1 MQEVTKNNRMWLKVI
16 NQLTMVGT
24 GGGAGCE
31 GGGSESVDVLQ
42 RGMHCTLNP
51 TVST

>member
-1 MQEVTKNNRMWLKVI
+1 MWLKVI

-24 GGGAGCE
+24 GGGWFE

-42 RGMHCTLNP
+42 RGMHQGGRAQHNFSLAWLEAA
-51 TVST
+51 